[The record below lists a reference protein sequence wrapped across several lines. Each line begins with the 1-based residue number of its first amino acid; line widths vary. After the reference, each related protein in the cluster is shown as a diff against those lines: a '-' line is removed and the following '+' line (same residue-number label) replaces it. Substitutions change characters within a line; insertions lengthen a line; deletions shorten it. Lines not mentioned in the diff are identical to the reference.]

1 MLLLRNCDWSRQF
14 VDEVLSY
21 RNKEVRPGEAVR
33 LHDWFLCKAAR
44 WT

>member
-21 RNKEVRPGEAVR
+21 RSKEVRSSTHLRTDGVTAAVS
-33 LHDWFLCKAAR
+33 
-44 WT
+44 